1 MTNPFKEHINAALAN
16 SNLQIA
22 LDNNNERRMEARLLS
37 YQSLPEDIQVLRQR
51 AHAVRAEVITHLD
64 DYLAKFIRNATA
76 NGMIVHQAKDAAE
89 AVQIVLEIARQRN
102 ARLIA
107 KAKSMLS
114 EEIELNPALEKA
126 GLQVIETDLG
136 EYIVQLRGE
145 HPAHI
150 ITPAVHL
157 RAADVGKT
165 FHEKLGLPLTDDIP
179 TLTSA
184 AQKELR
190 QVFIQAD
197 IGISGVNFGVAQT
210 GTLCLVTN
218 EGNGRMVVTLPP
230 VHIALMGIERL
241 VPSLDDLALMLYLLP
256 RSATG
261 QKLSVYVSLIN
272 RPALEQAPGSDR
284 DGPHQRHVVLIDNG
298 RRAVQKSPLAEAL
311 YCIRCGSCLNVCPV
325 YREIGGHAYVNI
337 HGEGSIYPGP
347 IGSVLSPALFGQSDF
362 GHLARASSLCGAC
375 KEACPV
381 DIDLPKLLLRI
392 RAGETSFVDQEQQ
405 KKPSPQPNAPGY
417 LNLGLRFF
425 TLIATSPRLFA
436 IAQRAAGLFSRVLAP
451 SDPWLRLP
459 AMTGWGYSKDF
470 PRPARRPFR
479 DRWAKREAQALG
491 NTGSANPTFETPES
505 IIIPVK
511 QPSSL
516 SQEASASRFAD
527 ELGALGGS
535 VTQCLSTEA
544 APLILDY
551 LRELKITRIQA
562 WKDAELPSGLGEA
575 LRAGG
580 IELVHQHDP
589 AIGVGLTGAQGAIAE
604 TGTLVI
610 AGGPDFPL
618 SASLVPRIHLALLSA
633 NKIYATMNEAFTDP
647 ILTQAAAAALIS
659 GPSRTADIEMTLTVG
674 MHGPG
679 VVRVYCLM
687 DS

>member
-1 MTNPFKEHINAALAN
+1 MTNPFKEHIHAALAN
-16 SNLQIA
+16 PNLQIA
-22 LDNNNERRMEARLLS
+22 LDNNNERRMDARLLS

-89 AVQIVLEIARQRN
+89 AAQIVLEIARQRN

-190 QVFIQAD
+190 QVFMQAD

-272 RPALEQAPGSDR
+272 RPAPEQALGSDR
-284 DGPHQRHVVLIDNG
+284 DGPHQRHVVSNRQRSQG
-298 RRAVQKSPLAEAL
+298 GAE
-311 YCIRCGSCLNVCPV
+311 IT
-325 YREIGGHAYVNI
+325 
-337 HGEGSIYPGP
+337 PG
-347 IGSVLSPALFGQSDF
+347 
-362 GHLARASSLCGAC
+362 
-375 KEACPV
+375 
-381 DIDLPKLLLRI
+381 
-392 RAGETSFVDQEQQ
+392 
-405 KKPSPQPNAPGY
+405 
-417 LNLGLRFF
+417 
-425 TLIATSPRLFA
+425 
-436 IAQRAAGLFSRVLAP
+436 
-451 SDPWLRLP
+451 
-459 AMTGWGYSKDF
+459 
-470 PRPARRPFR
+470 
-479 DRWAKREAQALG
+479 
-491 NTGSANPTFETPES
+491 
-505 IIIPVK
+505 
-511 QPSSL
+511 
-516 SQEASASRFAD
+516 
-527 ELGALGGS
+527 
-535 VTQCLSTEA
+535 
-544 APLILDY
+544 
-551 LRELKITRIQA
+551 
-562 WKDAELPSGLGEA
+562 
-575 LRAGG
+575 
-580 IELVHQHDP
+580 
-589 AIGVGLTGAQGAIAE
+589 
-604 TGTLVI
+604 
-610 AGGPDFPL
+610 
-618 SASLVPRIHLALLSA
+618 
-633 NKIYATMNEAFTDP
+633 
-647 ILTQAAAAALIS
+647 
-659 GPSRTADIEMTLTVG
+659 
-674 MHGPG
+674 
-679 VVRVYCLM
+679 
-687 DS
+687 